1 MRQVWRM
8 RLWQRLFLACAA
20 LSVLTLCGY
29 ALWQQ
34 RLFARGFVA
43 YLDGVAAQ
51 RAQRAAGLLADAY
64 RANGGWA
71 FLRDNPRLFGEL
83 VGEPGPPGPRP
94 PGPPPPGAPGSAMAR
109 SDGAATPSGEPRP
122 SPRDPPQHAPGHL
135 SAPPPGGYGGRLRLI
150 DAQGRYVAG
159 AREAGRLAALVPV
172 TLDGRQIGSL
182 GVTPLHRV
190 DDSLEAEFA
199 RTQWRGA
206 QIAAAAIL
214 PLALLLAFALARRL
228 LRPVRDLSDGTR
240 ALADGRY
247 DLRLPERGRDE
258 MAALARDFN
267 HLADTLERHR
277 HARQRWG
284 QDIAHE
290 LRTPL
295 TVLQAELQTLVEG
308 VRPTTDAALA
318 SLLAECERLASL
330 VEDLHQLAL
339 ADSAALE
346 YRFADVDLAAL
357 VEEVLDA
364 HRGALAAAG
373 LALDIDLPEE
383 AMTVRG
389 DRIRLAQLVDNLLL
403 NARRHTE
410 APGRI
415 ALRLS
420 RHGDAARFTVEDTPP
435 GVSDDDLPRLFERL
449 FRTDRSR
456 SRVAGGSGLG
466 LAICRSIV
474 DAHGGAIVARRSVLG
489 GLAVD
494 VDLPREEAG
503 EAGWTRP

>member
-1 MRQVWRM
+1 MGMVWRM

-51 RAQRAAGLLADAY
+51 RAQRAAGVLAEAY
-64 RANGGWA
+64 RTNGGWE

-83 VGEPGPPGPRP
+83 TGEPGPPPGARFQGPMPPTQMRP
-94 PGPPPPGAPGSAMAR
+94 PPRDPAWRAAEQRPVPPPP
-109 SDGAATPSGEPRP
+109 
-122 SPRDPPQHAPGHL
+122 
-135 SAPPPGGYGGRLRLI
+135 GGRLRLV
-150 DAQGRYVAG
+150 DAQGNYVAG
-159 AREAGRLAALVPV
+159 VREAARLATSVPLL
-172 TLDGRQIGSL
+172 LDGQHIGSL
-182 GVTPLHRV
+182 GVTPLQRM

-206 QIAAAAIL
+206 QVAAAAIL
-214 PLALLLAFALARRL
+214 PVALLLAFALARGL
-228 LRPVRDLSDGTR
+228 LRPVRALSDGTR

-258 MAALARDFN
+258 IAALARDFN

-295 TVLQAELQTLVEG
+295 TVLQAELQTLIEG

-318 SLLAECERLASL
+318 SLLAECERLACL

-346 YRFADVDLAAL
+346 YRFADVDFAVLI
-357 VEEVLDA
+357 EEVLDV
-364 HRGALAAAG
+364 HRGALLAAG
-373 LALDIDLPEE
+373 LALDIALPDG

-403 NARRHTE
+403 NARHHTD

-420 RHGDAARFTVEDTPP
+420 RHGDVLRFTVEDTPP

-449 FRTDRSR
+449 FRADRSR

-466 LAICRSIV
+466 LAICRSIA
-474 DAHGGAIVARRSVLG
+474 DAHGGTLAARRSVLG

-494 VDLPREEAG
+494 VDLPHESTQEA
-503 EAGWTRP
+503 AWRRP